1 MALTNLLET
10 ARKSNI
16 HLNYDKLAYKKTEV
30 EFFGETYTTDG
41 CKPAQS
47 KVTAIVEMPLPTGK
61 KQVQS
66 FIGMVNYLSKFSAR
80 LSELAEPIRE
90 LCKDKVPFNRG
101 LEHQAA
107 FKQMKHEIV
116 RAPILAYYNPKKTK
130 TVLQTD
136 ASIKGLRACL
146 LQDQKPVYFASKA
159 LTETQRGYVAIEI
172 ESLAV
177 AWAMEKF
184 HHFLY
189 ASHFILETDQ
199 KPLEAILFKS
209 LNQATPRLQRILIRT
224 FAYTFTVRYIPG
236 TTNQLADCL
245 SHLGNQKDTIKLPN
259 LQVNQITKQLQARS
273 NSLQQLRVA
282 TQADDELAILKHT
295 IMQGW
300 PKNIKQVPPELQPYW
315 TFREEL
321 TIEDG
326 LILKGTRIVI
336 PNKQQQAILKQLHE
350 GHLGLNKC
358 KLRAKETVYWP
369 GLNNELENLV
379 LNCALCLKYSTAKC
393 KLEPSLILGQEIPL
407 YPWTKLA
414 TDIFHFEGASYLLV
428 VDYTSCYPVVHK
440 LAFMTGQHIAS
451 QFKLICS
458 EYGWPE
464 TIVSDNGPC
473 YTSEVFTNLMSE
485 YNINHITS
493 SPLYPQSNGLAEKYM
508 QIVKNLFYKAK
519 EEGKDLYQS
528 LMVYRNTLLSSSL
541 QSPMQILASRS
552 ARSDL
557 PMSNMARKQKGLDC
571 EQLRTKHKN
580 EQMPLHDLHLNQVVM
595 YQDPNDKRWYPAT
608 ITRLCQEPRSYLIT
622 TIQGVQYRKTQAH
635 LKPYHPQ
642 VEDELC
648 KQEKH
653 KRTVQSAQNH
663 IIYTNLVQSR
673 TKRDIKPPNRL
684 DL

>member
-1 MALTNLLET
+1 MPFGITVAGDVFQRKLDQYFGQIEQVIVIADDIMVVGNQPNHRDHDVALTNLLET

-16 HLNYDKLAYKKTEV
+16 HLNYNKLAYKKTEV

-47 KVTAIVEMPLPTGK
+47 KVSAIVETPLPTNK

-80 LSELAEPIRE
+80 LSKLAEPIRE
-90 LCKDKVPFNRG
+90 LCKDKVPFNWG

-107 FKQMKHEIV
+107 FKQIKCEIV
-116 RAPILAYYNPKKTK
+116 RAPILAYYNPKKE

-136 ASIKGLRACL
+136 VSVKGLGACL

-159 LTETQRGYVAIEI
+159 LKETQHGYMAIEI

-199 KPLEAILFKS
+199 KPLEAILSKS

-224 FAYTFTVRYIPG
+224 FPYTFTVRYIPG

-245 SHLGNQKDTIKLPN
+245 SHLGDQKDTIKLPK
-259 LQVNQITKQLQARS
+259 LQVKQITKQLPAKS
-273 NSLQQLRVA
+273 DSLQQLRVV
-282 TQADDELAILKHT
+282 TQANDELAILKHT

-336 PNKQQQAILKQLHE
+336 PNKQQQAIRKQLHE

-358 KLRAKETVYWP
+358 KLRAKETGYWP
-369 GLNNELENLV
+369 GLNTELENLI
-379 LNCALCLKYSTAKC
+379 LNCELCLKYSTAKC
-393 KLEPSLILGQEIPL
+393 KLEPSLALGQEIPL
-407 YPWTKLA
+407 HPWTKLA
-414 TDIFHFEGASYLLV
+414 TDIFHFEGASYLLI
-428 VDYTSCYPVVHK
+428 VDYTSHYPVVHK
-440 LAFMTGQHIAS
+440 LTSMTGQHVAS

-458 EYGWPE
+458 EYRWPE

-473 YTSEVFTNLMSE
+473 YTSEIFTNLMSE

-493 SPLYPQSNGLAEKYM
+493 SPIIHNLMGL
-508 QIVKNLFYKAK
+508 QKN
-519 EEGKDLYQS
+519 
-528 LMVYRNTLLSSSL
+528 M
-541 QSPMQILASRS
+541 
-552 ARSDL
+552 
-557 PMSNMARKQKGLDC
+557 C
-571 EQLRTKHKN
+571 
-580 EQMPLHDLHLNQVVM
+580 
-595 YQDPNDKRWYPAT
+595 
-608 ITRLCQEPRSYLIT
+608 RL
-622 TIQGVQYRKTQAH
+622 
-635 LKPYHPQ
+635 
-642 VEDELC
+642 
-648 KQEKH
+648 
-653 KRTVQSAQNH
+653 
-663 IIYTNLVQSR
+663 
-673 TKRDIKPPNRL
+673 
-684 DL
+684 